1 MAHAASQLKKNRD
14 LEINAEEET
23 EKKRKHRKR
32 SRDRKKKSDTN
43 ASYLRAAR
51 AGNLEKALDYLKSGV
66 DINISNQNGLNALH
80 LASKE
85 GHVEVVSELIQRG
98 ASVDA
103 ATKKGNTALHIAS
116 LAGQAEVVKVL
127 VTNRANVN
135 AQSQN
140 GFTPLYMAAQENH
153 LEVVKF
159 LLDNGASQSLATE
172 DGFTPLAVALQQGHD
187 QVVSLL
193 LENDTKGKVR
203 LPALHI
209 AARKDDTKAAA
220 LLLQNDHNADVESK
234 MMVNRTTESGFTP
247 LHIAAHYGNI
257 NVATL
262 LLNRGAA
269 VDFTA
274 RNDITPLHV
283 ASKRGN
289 ANMVKLLLD
298 RGAKIDAKTR
308 DGLTPLHCGARSG
321 HEQVVEM
328 LLDRGAP
335 ILSKTKNGLSPLH
348 MATQGDHL
356 NCVQLLI
363 QHNVPVDDVTND
375 YLTALHVAA
384 HCGHYK
390 VAKVLLDKKANP
402 NAKALNG
409 FTPLHIACKKNRIK
423 VMELLLKHGASIQA
437 VTESGLTPIHVA
449 AFMGHVN
456 IVSQLMH
463 HGASPNTTNVRGET
477 ALHMAARAGQTEVVR
492 YLVQNGAQVE
502 AKAKDDQ
509 TPLHISARL
518 GKADI
523 VQQLLQ
529 QGASPNAATTSG
541 YTPLHLSAREGHE
554 DVASVLLEHGAS
566 LAIITKKGFTPLHVA
581 AKYGK
586 IEVANLLLQK
596 NASPDASGKSGLTP
610 LHVAAHYDNQKVALL
625 LLDQG
630 ASPHASAKNGY
641 TPLHIAAKKNQMDIA
656 TTLLEYGADANAV
669 TRQGI
674 APVHLAS
681 QDGHVDMV
689 SLLLTRNANVNLSN
703 KSGLTPLH
711 LAAQEDRVNVA
722 EVLVNQGAAVDA
734 QTKMGYT
741 PLHVGCHYGNIKIV
755 NFLLQHSA
763 KINAKTKNGY
773 TPLHQAAQQG
783 HTHIINVLL
792 QHGAAPNELTVNGN
806 TALAIAKRLGY
817 ISVVDTLKVVT
828 EETMTTITVTEK
840 HKMNVPET
848 MNEVLDMS
856 DDEVRKANAPEIL
869 SDAEYLSDVEEGE
882 DAMTGDTDKYLGP
895 QDLKELGDDS
905 LPAEGY
911 MGFSLGARSASLRS
925 FSSDR
930 SYTLNRS
937 SYARDSMMIEELLVP
952 AKDQHLTFQ
961 REFDSDSLR
970 HYSWAAD
977 TLDNVNLVS
986 SPIHSGYS
994 SPLPQYDSSFL
1005 VSFMVDARGGSM
1017 RGSRHHGMRIIIPP
1031 RKCTAPTRIT
1041 CRLVKRHK
1049 LASPPPMVEGE
1060 GLASRLVEMGPA
1072 GAQFLGKLHLPKSPP
1087 PLNEGESMVS
1097 RILQLGPQ
1105 GTKFIGPVIVE
1116 IPHFGSMR
1124 GKERELIVL
1133 RSENGETW
1141 KEHQYDSKQEDLT
1154 EVLNGM
1160 DEELDSIEEL
1170 EKKRICRIVTK
1181 DFPQYFAVVSRI
1193 KQESNQIGPEGGVL
1207 SSTTVPRVQASFP
1220 EGALTKRIR
1229 VGLQAQPVPE
1239 EIVKKI
1245 LGNKATFSPIVT
1257 VEPRRRKFHKP
1268 ITMTIPVPPPSGE
1281 GVTNG
1286 YKGDTTPSLRLL
1298 CSITGGTSPAQWE
1311 DITGTTPLTF
1321 SNDCVSFTTNV
1332 SARFWLADCHQV
1344 LETVGLAT
1352 QLYRE
1357 LICVPYMAKFVI
1369 FAKMNDPVESNLR
1382 CFCMTD
1388 DKVDKTLE
1396 QQENFEEVARSK
1408 DIEVLEGKP
1417 IYVDCYG
1424 NLAPL
1429 TKGGQQLVFNFY
1441 AFKENRLP
1449 FSIKVRDTSQEP
1461 CGRLSF
1467 LKEPKT
1473 TKGLPQTAVCNL
1485 NITLPAHKKETE
1497 SDQDDETEKADR
1509 RQNFVSLALRKRYS
1523 YLTEPGMIERSAG
1536 ATRSLP
1542 ATYSYKPFFSTRP
1555 YQSWTTAPITVPG
1568 QTKSGFTSLSSSS
1581 SNTPTASPLKSI
1593 WSVSSASPIKSTLG
1607 ASTTS
1612 SVKSVSDVASPI
1624 RSFRTI
1630 SSPIKTV
1637 VSQPPY
1643 NMQVTSGSF
1652 VRAPAVTEA
1661 ASLKGLASTTTF
1673 PSRTSP
1679 VTTAGSLLE
1688 RSSITMTPPASP
1700 KSNINMYSSSLPLK
1714 SVITSASSLLSS
1726 PLKSVVSPAKSA
1738 VDAVSSSKVM
1748 MASSLS
1754 SPAKH
1759 VAGHTDVP
1767 LLNGSVSPL
1776 KYPSSSNLINGS
1788 KAAAVFQDKIAAAAH
1803 SASCA
1808 ASAVADT
1815 AERVFSTA
1823 STMSF
1828 SPLRS
1833 FVSSAPSAFQSIRT
1847 PPAGALY
1854 TALGSISATTSS
1866 VTSSTITVPV
1876 YSVVNVLSEP
1886 ALKKLPESSPLTK
1899 SAAALLSP
1907 IKTLTTEART
1917 QPPFNRTSSP
1927 IKSSLFLAP
1936 SALKLSTPSSLSSSQ
1951 EILKDVAEMK
1961 EDLIRMTAILQT
1973 DVAEDKPFHPE
1984 IPKEGRIDDEEP
1996 FKIVEKVKEDLVKV
2010 SEILK
2015 KDVCLESKGSAKVSK
2030 SDQGHLS
2037 EDDWVEFSTE
2047 EIDEARQQALTSP
2060 PMSVPEKAQI
2070 KTKTVSEKD
2079 YNLSKVI
2086 DYLANDIGSSSL
2098 TNIKYKFEEGKKEG
2112 EERQKRILKPAI
2124 ALQEHKLKMPPAS
2137 MRPSTSEKEL
2147 CKIADSFFGTDTIL
2161 ESPDDFSQHDQDKSP
2176 LSDSGFE
2183 TRSEKTP
2190 SAPQSAE
2197 STGPKPLFHDV
2208 PIPPVI
2214 TETRTEVV
2222 HVIRSYEPSSEE
2234 IPEQKA
2240 EELPAAK
2247 PAPAFME
2254 LEQKPA
2260 GSIKEKVKAFQMKA
2274 SSSEEDDHKCVL
2286 SKGVRVKE
2294 ETHIT
2299 TTTRMVY
2306 HKPPCTESTSERIEE
2321 TMSVHDIMKAFQSGR
2336 DPSKELAGL
2345 FEHKSSVTA
2354 DVSKSAETSPQHAE
2368 KDREGKM
2375 KPKLERIIEVHI
2387 EKGNQAEP
2395 TEVIIRETKKH
2406 PEKEMYVYQKDLPR
2420 GDINLKE
2427 LEKHDAFPC
2436 SDEQGQQE
2444 EEELTAEESLP
2455 SYLESSRVNTP
2466 VSQEEDSRPS
2476 SAQLMSDDSYK
2487 TLKLLSQHSIEYH
2500 DDELSELRGESYRFA
2515 EKMLLS
2521 EKLDV
2526 SQSDTEESV
2535 TDHALPLSA
2544 ELQGSDKR
2552 CREKVATAPKKE
2564 ILSKIYKD
2572 VSENGVGKIS
2582 KDDHYD
2588 KVTVLHYTGDV
2599 SSPKHAMWMRFTED
2613 RLDRG
2618 REKLMYEDRVD
2629 RTVKE
2634 AEEKLTEVSQFFRD
2648 KTEKLNDELQSP
2660 EKKQHKKNGKEIHSS
2675 QSSASSS
2682 PEKVLLSELPPSG
2695 DDWSKAKQFAR
2706 DGKCFPKVDE
2716 RKVSSLPSSPEKR
2729 IFVQPAE
2736 DSKQTMEH
2744 KRSAQQTGVP
2754 EVSQAGFQLKQS
2766 KLSSIRLK
2774 FEQSISPKS
2783 KDPTQEEKKM
2793 DSQSKIPVKK
2803 LQESKLPVYQ
2813 FYSREKHAKQVE
2825 LIDGS
2830 AALQKEVKIQE
2841 DFVPGKG
2848 KAVEEFCASDT
2859 QKQRTETSKSVPEY
2873 FSEPQTKDLVY
2884 GSDSTTKGHW
2894 DKKIY
2899 RTWESPGTS
2908 NHKTQKEKLS
2918 HVLVPDTVKENHV
2931 DHIEADKKSEFITL
2945 TEHKLAAN
2953 GIHSEDVKE
2962 MTVKSPSKKV
2972 LYREF
2977 VVREGEHNG
2986 EIADKISRKKE
2997 EIAVSHIPVRIVEE
3011 KRTML
3016 DGVYQLSAK
3025 VSQSAMIKEKVERQI
3040 DYVED
3045 EQVKHSEIRRV
3056 TKQQSSIGLSPP
3068 VEETEMSPSKSPDS
3082 LEFSPG
3088 KESPS
3093 SELVDPGA
3101 SDYLDKVA
3109 PLVSTEGVKEIKTLP
3124 VYVSFVQ
3131 VGKQYEKEV
3140 QQGTIK
3146 KIVSQESKTVQETR
3160 GTFYTA
3166 RQQKQPPSPQGS
3178 PEDDTLE
3185 QVSFIDSSGKSPLTP
3200 ETPSSE
3206 EVSYEFT
3213 SKTPDSL
3220 IAYIPGKP
3228 SPIPEVS
3235 EESEEEAEAKS
3246 TSVKQ
3251 AEVQEPQTDKS
3262 LPNHINKDSNKR
3274 PKSNRVAYIEFPPP
3288 PPLDADQ
3295 GESEKKPQY
3304 STESE
3309 MEMTEV
3315 NLQDEHDKCQLAE
3328 PVIRVQPPSPVPP
3341 GADVS
3346 DSSDDESLYQPVPL
3360 KKYTFKLKELEDDQK
3375 ESSKP
3380 RTPEKIEKQK
3390 ELGHPTSGK
3399 PSEFD
3404 VGLDSPQND
3413 VVQNG
3418 NNNDQS
3424 VTECSIATTAE
3435 FSHDTD
3441 ATEIDSLDGYDLQ
3454 DEDDGL
3460 TESDSKLA
3468 GPAVETKKD
3477 VWTTEGILKQT
3488 DRCFSQ
3494 SKLEVIEEEGKVG
3507 PEEDKVPSKVPAS
3520 EKAGDKSEQKS
3531 GAQFFT
3537 LEGRHPD
3544 RTVFPD
3550 SYFSYKVDEEFATP
3564 FKTVATKSLDF
3575 DPWSNNRGDDEVF
3588 ETKSRDD
3595 EAKPFGLAV
3604 EDRSQ
3609 ATTPDTTPARTPTD
3623 ESTPTS
3629 EPNPF
3634 PFHEGKMFEM
3644 TRSGA
3649 IDMSKRDFVEERL
3662 QFFQIGEHTSEG
3674 KSGDKGEGDKS
3685 TVTAIT
3691 QPQAGD
3697 NTVETNLERP
3707 VETPAVE
3714 HKPIIQASGDCMEQT
3729 LGSNSLEKSS
3739 AAVNAS
3745 KVDPKLRTPIK
3756 MGISASTMTLKKDGP
3771 GEVTDKIEAVM
3782 PCGQG
3787 LENETV
3793 AVIASSASSETS
3805 CRQTENTE
3813 FPKDNFNNNNNL
3825 DSSAVSTDDITC
3837 NVVLKEHSEP
3847 KCSLQKANQ
3856 AKSASGKGA
3865 GTTQGHRVREKQK
3878 AHGEQQKST
3887 ELVGARGKSKL
3898 PVKASSVKEAFPQ
3911 NNLQS
3916 NTGSKVRQASKP
3928 DKAKQDN
3935 APPCL
3940 EGRSRIPV
3948 KNTRRS
3954 NLSRKP
3960 PALPKQEQV
3969 EKEKTKQLPS
3979 KLPVKV
3985 RSTSVT
3991 MATVKVKKNQLREV
4005 CKHSI
4010 EYFKG
4015 ISGETLKLVDRL
4027 SDEEKKMQSEVS
4039 DDEEDSTSR
4048 NTSLSE
4054 ATQVYL
4060 PSITSKSAR
4069 DMRTEAA
4076 SIKSKIEKADSERRR
4091 SKRTGPQSPCERTDI
4106 RMAIVADHLGLSWT
4120 ELARELNFS
4129 VDEIN
4134 QIRVE
4139 NPNSLIAQSFM
4150 LLKKWVTR
4158 DGKNATTDALTSVL
4172 TKINRIDIVTLLEG
4186 PIFDYGNI
4194 SGTRSFADENNVFHD
4209 PIDGWQTDSS
4219 SVTEPPT
4226 SGRRIGG
4233 SLLDRL
4239 DDSSDQC
4246 RDSVTSYVKGEA
4258 GKPETNGSLSESTT
4272 ETKTK
4277 SYVQESLNDV
4287 GKHSDKEALKTKSP
4301 ISAGTDEQTLSS
4313 TAYQKSLEEA
4323 SKPTAEGNKTSV
4335 PVSVKKMGWSTSED
4349 GKARTGIQEEE
4360 GAGMSEQK
4368 QGEAYKVK
4376 TKKEVRHVEKK
4387 SYS

>member
-1 MAHAASQLKKNRD
+1 M
-14 LEINAEEET
+14 
-23 EKKRKHRKR
+23 
-32 SRDRKKKSDTN
+32 SDAN

-51 AGNLEKALDYLKSGV
+51 AGHLEKALDYIKNGV
-66 DINISNQNGLNALH
+66 DINICNQNGLNALH

-85 GHVEVVSELIQRG
+85 GHVEVVSELLQRE
-98 ASVDA
+98 ANVDA

-127 VTNRANVN
+127 VTNGANVN

-220 LLLQNDHNADVESK
+220 LLLQNDNNADVESK
-234 MMVNRTTESGFTP
+234 MVVNRTTESGFTP

-262 LLNRGAA
+262 LLNRAAA

-328 LLDRGAP
+328 LLDRAAP

-356 NCVQLLI
+356 NCVQLLL

-477 ALHMAARAGQTEVVR
+477 ALHMAARSGQAEVVR
-492 YLVQNGAQVE
+492 YLVQDGAQVE
-502 AKAKDDQ
+502 AKAKDNQ

-554 DVASVLLEHGAS
+554 DVAAFLLDRGAS
-566 LAIITKKGFTPLHVA
+566 LSITTKKGFTPLHVA

-586 IEVANLLLQK
+586 LEVANLLLQK
-596 NASPDASGKSGLTP
+596 SASPDASGKSGLTP

-630 ASPHASAKNGY
+630 ASPHAAAKNGY

-674 APVHLAS
+674 ASVHLAA
-681 QDGHVDMV
+681 QEGHVDMV
-689 SLLLTRNANVNLSN
+689 SLLLSRNANVNLSN

-722 EVLVNQGAAVDA
+722 EVLVNQGANVDA

-763 KINAKTKNGY
+763 KVNAKTKNGY

-792 QHGAAPNELTVNGN
+792 QNNASPNELTVNGN
-806 TALAIAKRLGY
+806 TALAIARRLGY

-828 EETMTTITVTEK
+828 EETITTTTVTEK

-856 DDEVRKANAPEIL
+856 DDEVRKANAPEML
-869 SDAEYLSDVEEGE
+869 SDGEYISDVEEGDRCTWYKTPKVQEFTVESE

-952 AKDQHLTFQ
+952 SKEQHLTFT

-986 SPIHSGYS
+986 SPVHSGYS
-994 SPLPQYDSSFL
+994 SPLPQYDSRFL

-1049 LASPPPMVEGE
+1049 LANPPPMVEGE

-1072 GAQFLGKLHLPKSPP
+1072 GAQFL
-1087 PLNEGESMVS
+1087 
-1097 RILQLGPQ
+1097 
-1105 GTKFIGPVIVE
+1105 GPVIVE

-1141 KEHQYDSKQEDLT
+1141 KEHQFDSKNEDVT
-1154 EVLNGM
+1154 ELLNGM
-1160 DEELDSIEEL
+1160 DEELDSPEEL
-1170 EKKRICRIVTK
+1170 GKKRICRIITK

-1193 KQESNQIGPEGGVL
+1193 KQESNQIGPEGGIL
-1207 SSTTVPRVQASFP
+1207 SSTTVPLVQASFP

-1229 VGLQAQPVPE
+1229 VGLQAQPVPD

-1281 GVTNG
+1281 GVSNG
-1286 YKGDTTPSLRLL
+1286 YKGDTTPNLRLL

-1321 SNDCVSFTTNV
+1321 IKDCVSFTTNV

-1357 LICVPYMAKFVI
+1357 LICVPYMAKFVV
-1369 FAKMNDPVESNLR
+1369 FAKMNDPVESSLR

-1449 FSIKVRDTSQEP
+1449 FSIKIRDTSQEP

-1497 SDQDDETEKADR
+1497 SDQDDEAEKADR
-1509 RQNFVSLALRKRYS
+1509 RQSFASLALRKRYS
-1523 YLTEPGMIERSAG
+1523 YLTEPGMKTVERSAG

-1542 ATYSYKPFFSTRP
+1542 TSYSYKPFFSTRP
-1555 YQSWTTAPITVPG
+1555 YQSWTTPPITVPG
-1568 QTKSGFTSLSSSS
+1568 PAKSGFTSLSSSS
-1581 SNTPTASPLKSI
+1581 SNTPSASPLKSI
-1593 WSVSSASPIKSTLG
+1593 WSVSTPSPIKSTLG

-1612 SVKSVSDVASPI
+1612 SVKSISDVASPI

-1637 VSQPPY
+1637 VSQSPY
-1643 NMQVTSGSF
+1643 NIQVSSGAL
-1652 VRAPAVTEA
+1652 VRAPTVTEA
-1661 ASLKGLASTTTF
+1661 SPLKGLASNSTF
-1673 PSRTSP
+1673 SSRTSP

-1700 KSNINMYSSSLPLK
+1700 KSNINMYSSSLPFK
-1714 SVITSASSLLSS
+1714 SIITSAAPLISS
-1726 PLKSVVSPAKSA
+1726 PLKSVMSPAKSA
-1738 VDAVSSSKVM
+1738 VDVISSAKVT

-1754 SPAKH
+1754 SPVKQMPGHAE
-1759 VAGHTDVP
+1759 VALV
-1767 LLNGSVSPL
+1767 NGSISPL
-1776 KYPSSSNLINGS
+1776 KYPSSSTLINGC
-1788 KAAAVFQDKIAAAAH
+1788 KATATLQEKISTATNSVSSVVNAAT
-1803 SASCA
+1803 
-1808 ASAVADT
+1808 DT
-1815 AERVFSTA
+1815 VEKVFSTTTA
-1823 STMSF
+1823 MPF

-1833 FVSSAPSAFQSIRT
+1833 YVSSAPSAFQSLRT
-1847 PPAGALY
+1847 PSASALY
-1854 TALGSISATTSS
+1854 TSLGSSISATTSS
-1866 VTSSTITVPV
+1866 VTSSIITVPV
-1876 YSVVNVLSEP
+1876 YSVVNVLPEP
-1886 ALKKLPESSPLTK
+1886 ALKKLPDSNSLTK

-1907 IKTLTTEART
+1907 IKTLTTETRP
-1917 QPPFNRTSSP
+1917 QPHYSRTSSP
-1927 IKSSLFLAP
+1927 VKSSLFLAP

-1961 EDLIRMTAILQT
+1961 EDLMRMTAILQT
-1973 DVAEDKPFHPE
+1973 DVPEEKPFQPE
-1984 IPKEGRIDDEEP
+1984 LPKEGRIDDEEP

-2015 KDVCLESKGSAKVSK
+2015 KDVCVDNKGPLKSPK
-2030 SDQGHLS
+2030 SDKGHS
-2037 EDDWVEFSTE
+2037 PEDDWTEFSSE
-2047 EIDEARQQALTSP
+2047 EIREARQAATSHSP
-2060 PMSVPEKAQI
+2060 SLPERVQVKA
-2070 KTKTVSEKD
+2070 KAASEKD
-2079 YNLSKVI
+2079 YNLTKVI
-2086 DYLANDIGSSSL
+2086 DYLTNDIGSSSL
-2098 TNIKYKFEEGKKEG
+2098 TNLKYKFEDAKKDG
-2112 EERQKRILKPAI
+2112 EERQKRILKPAM

-2147 CKIADSFFGTDTIL
+2147 CKMADSFFGTDTIL

-2197 STGPKPLFHDV
+2197 STGPKPLFHEV

-2222 HVIRSYEPSSEE
+2222 HVIRSYEPSAGESPPSQTEE
-2234 IPEQKA
+2234 PGS
-2240 EELPAAK
+2240 PK
-2247 PAPAFME
+2247 PSPPFME
-2254 LEQKPA
+2254 LEPKPTTS
-2260 GSIKEKVKAFQMKA
+2260 SIKEKVKAFQMKA
-2274 SSSEEDDHKCVL
+2274 SSEEDDHSRVL
-2286 SKGVRVKE
+2286 SKGMRVKE

-2306 HKPPCTESTSERIEE
+2306 HSPPGSEGASERIEE

-2345 FEHKSSVTA
+2345 FEHKSAVSP
-2354 DVSKSAETSPQHAE
+2354 DVHKSAAETSSQHAE
-2368 KDREGKM
+2368 KDNQM

-2406 PEKEMYVYQKDLPR
+2406 PEKEMYVYQKDLSR
-2420 GDINLKE
+2420 GDINLKDF
-2427 LEKHDAFPC
+2427 LPEKHDAFPC
-2436 SDEQGQQE
+2436 SEEQGQQE

-2476 SAQLMSDDSYK
+2476 SAQLVSDDSYK

-2526 SQSDTEESV
+2526 SHSDTEESV
-2535 TDHALPLSA
+2535 TDHAGPPSS

-2552 CREKVATAPKKE
+2552 SREKVVTAPKKE

-2572 VSENGVGKIS
+2572 VSENGVGKVS
-2582 KDDHYD
+2582 KDEHFD
-2588 KVTVLHYTGDV
+2588 KVTVLHYSGDV

-2618 REKLMYEDRVD
+2618 REKLIYEDRVD

-2660 EKKQHKKNGKEIHSS
+2660 EKKPRPKNGKEYSS
-2675 QSSASSS
+2675 QSSTSSS
-2682 PEKVLLSELPPSG
+2682 SEKVLLTELLASN
-2695 DDWSKAKQFAR
+2695 DEWIKARQHGH
-2706 DGKCFPKVDE
+2706 DGQGFPKADE
-2716 RKVSSLPSSPEKR
+2716 RKASSLPSSPEKKLLSEHT
-2729 IFVQPAE
+2729 E
-2736 DSKQTMEH
+2736 DSKSTEEAKGSISQS
-2744 KRSAQQTGVP
+2744 KAP
-2754 EVSQAGFQLKQS
+2754 EGPQSGFQLKQS

-2774 FEQSISPKS
+2774 FEQGTQAKS
-2783 KDPTQEEKKM
+2783 KDMLQDKKA
-2793 DSQSKIPVKK
+2793 DGQSRIPVKK

-2813 FYSREKHAKQVE
+2813 VFAREKQ
-2825 LIDGS
+2825 
-2830 AALQKEVKIQE
+2830 Q
-2841 DFVPGKG
+2841 
-2848 KAVEEFCASDT
+2848 KAVDLSDESVSV
-2859 QKQRTETSKSVPEY
+2859 QKDFMVLKAKDEHDQSNEIVVNDSGSDDVKKQRTEMSSKAVPDY
-2873 FSEPQTKDLVY
+2873 FSEQQAKDLACHVT
-2884 GSDSTTKGHW
+2884 SELATKGPW
-2894 DKKIY
+2894 DKKVF
-2899 RTWESPGTS
+2899 RTWESSGATNNKS
-2908 NHKTQKEKLS
+2908 QKEKLS
-2918 HVLVPDTVKENHV
+2918 HVLVHDVRENHV
-2931 DHIEADKKSEFITL
+2931 GHSDSKIVDQRNEFLSVTER
-2945 TEHKLAAN
+2945 EHKLLTN
-2953 GIHSEDVKE
+2953 GSLSEIKE

-2972 LYREF
+2972 LYREY
-2977 VVREGEHNG
+2977 VVKEGERPG
-2986 EIADKISRKKE
+2986 GGLGQPSRRSE
-2997 EIAVSHIPVRIVEE
+2997 SSATSHIPVRVADERRMPSSNIPDGFCEQSSFPKCELSPKLPQSSMSKETVETQHFNSLEDE
-3011 KRTML
+3011 KAT
-3016 DGVYQLSAK
+3016 YSEISK
-3025 VSQSAMIKEKVERQI
+3025 VSKHQS
-3040 DYVED
+3040 YV
-3045 EQVKHSEIRRV
+3045 
-3056 TKQQSSIGLSPP
+3056 GLCPP
-3068 VEETEMSPSKSPDS
+3068 LDETEMSPTKSPDS

-3093 SELVDPGA
+3093 SDVFDHSPVDG
-3101 SDYLDKVA
+3101 LDKVA
-3109 PLVSTEGVKEIKTLP
+3109 PLAQTEGGKEIKTLP

-3131 VGKQYEKEV
+3131 VGKQYEKEI
-3140 QQGTIK
+3140 QQGSVK
-3146 KIVSQESKTVQETR
+3146 KIISQECKTVQETR
-3160 GTFYTA
+3160 GTFYTT

-3185 QVSFIDSSGKSPLTP
+3185 QVSFLDSSGKSPLTP

-3235 EESEEEAEAKS
+3235 EESEEEDQAKS
-3246 TSVKQ
+3246 PSLKQTTVEERPTVAHEMPNSV
-3251 AEVQEPQTDKS
+3251 S
-3262 LPNHINKDSNKR
+3262 KDSNQR

-3295 GESEKKPQY
+3295 IESDKNHYLPER
-3304 STESE
+3304 EVE
-3309 MEMTEV
+3309 MIEV
-3315 NLQDEHDKCQLAE
+3315 SLQDEHDKYQLAE

-3346 DSSDDESLYQPVPL
+3346 DSSDDESIYQPVPV
-3360 KKYTFKLKELEDDQK
+3360 KKYTFKLKEADSEQK
-3375 ESSKP
+3375 EMTKSKASA
-3380 RTPEKIEKQK
+3380 EKASNQK
-3390 ELGHPTSGK
+3390 ELDTNGSGK
-3399 PSEFD
+3399 DNEFGL
-3404 VGLDSPQND
+3404 GLDSPQNETA
-3413 VVQNG
+3413 QNG
-3418 NNNDQS
+3418 NNDQS
-3424 VTECSIATTAE
+3424 ITECSIATTAE

-3460 TESDSKLA
+3460 TESDSKL
-3468 GPAVETKKD
+3468 PSQTMEIKKD
-3477 VWTTEGILKQT
+3477 VWNTEGILKPA
-3488 DRCFSQ
+3488 DRSFSQ
-3494 SKLEVIEEEGKVG
+3494 SKLEVIEEEGRVG
-3507 PEEDKVPSKVPAS
+3507 PDEEKPPSKSSSS
-3520 EKAGDKSEQKS
+3520 EKTLDKTDQKS

-3544 RTVFPD
+3544 RSVFPD
-3550 SYFSYKVDEEFATP
+3550 TYFSYKVDEEFATP
-3564 FKTVATKSLDF
+3564 FKTVATKGLDF

-3588 ETKSRDD
+3588 DSKSRED
-3595 EAKPFGLAV
+3595 ETKPFGLAV
-3604 EDRSQ
+3604 EDRSP

-3662 QFFQIGEHTSEG
+3662 QFFQIG
-3674 KSGDKGEGDKS
+3674 
-3685 TVTAIT
+3685 
-3691 QPQAGD
+3691 
-3697 NTVETNLERP
+3697 
-3707 VETPAVE
+3707 
-3714 HKPIIQASGDCMEQT
+3714 
-3729 LGSNSLEKSS
+3729 
-3739 AAVNAS
+3739 
-3745 KVDPKLRTPIK
+3745 
-3756 MGISASTMTLKKDGP
+3756 
-3771 GEVTDKIEAVM
+3771 
-3782 PCGQG
+3782 
-3787 LENETV
+3787 
-3793 AVIASSASSETS
+3793 
-3805 CRQTENTE
+3805 
-3813 FPKDNFNNNNNL
+3813 
-3825 DSSAVSTDDITC
+3825 
-3837 NVVLKEHSEP
+3837 
-3847 KCSLQKANQ
+3847 
-3856 AKSASGKGA
+3856 
-3865 GTTQGHRVREKQK
+3865 
-3878 AHGEQQKST
+3878 
-3887 ELVGARGKSKL
+3887 
-3898 PVKASSVKEAFPQ
+3898 
-3911 NNLQS
+3911 
-3916 NTGSKVRQASKP
+3916 
-3928 DKAKQDN
+3928 
-3935 APPCL
+3935 
-3940 EGRSRIPV
+3940 
-3948 KNTRRS
+3948 
-3954 NLSRKP
+3954 
-3960 PALPKQEQV
+3960 
-3969 EKEKTKQLPS
+3969 
-3979 KLPVKV
+3979 
-3985 RSTSVT
+3985 
-3991 MATVKVKKNQLREV
+3991 
-4005 CKHSI
+4005 
-4010 EYFKG
+4010 
-4015 ISGETLKLVDRL
+4015 
-4027 SDEEKKMQSEVS
+4027 
-4039 DDEEDSTSR
+4039 
-4048 NTSLSE
+4048 
-4054 ATQVYL
+4054 
-4060 PSITSKSAR
+4060 
-4069 DMRTEAA
+4069 
-4076 SIKSKIEKADSERRR
+4076 
-4091 SKRTGPQSPCERTDI
+4091 PQSPCERTDI

-4139 NPNSLIAQSFM
+4139 NPNSLISQSFM

-4209 PIDGWQTDSS
+4209 SVDGYPSLQVELETPTGLHYTPPTPFQQDDYFSDISSIESPLRTPSRLSDGLVPSQGNVEYSADGPPVVTAEDTSLEDSKLEDSMPLTEMSGAMDVDESQLENVRLSEYPQYLRSMAGVPKDVKPAKPLKHTRKVGVSSEQQEKGKSGPDEEMTEEKLKSLFEDIQLEEGVDPEEMTEEKVQAILKRVQQAELEMSSITGWQN
-4219 SVTEPPT
+4219 ET
-4226 SGRRIGG
+4226 SGSLESPAQARRITGG
-4233 SLLDRL
+4233 LLDRL
-4239 DDSSDQC
+4239 DDSPDQC
-4246 RDSVTSYVKGEA
+4246 RDSITSYLKGEP
-4258 GKPETNGSLSESTT
+4258 GKFEANGNHAEVTPEA
-4272 ETKTK
+4272 KTK
-4277 SYVQESLNDV
+4277 SYFPESQNDI
-4287 GKHSDKEALKTKSP
+4287 GKQSAKETLKPKIHGYGHVEEP
-4301 ISAGTDEQTLSS
+4301 APLA
-4313 TAYQKSLEEA
+4313 AYQKSLEET
-4323 SKPTAEGNKTSV
+4323 SKFVIEEPKPCV
-4335 PVSVKKMGWSTSED
+4335 PVSVKKMSRTSAD
-4349 GKARTGIQEEE
+4349 GKPRLNLHEDE
-4360 GAGMSEQK
+4360 GTSGSEQK
-4368 QGEAYKVK
+4368 VKSPSAALTRMTVCCYKDLRGSESDSSSEEERRVTTRVIRRRLIIKGEEAKNIPGESVTEEQFTDEEGNLITRKITRKVLRRIVIPQERKHEDVQGEGYKVK
-4376 TKKEVRHVEKK
+4376 TKKEIRHVEKK
-4387 SYS
+4387 SHS

>member
-32 SRDRKKKSDTN
+32 SRDRKKKSDAN

-51 AGNLEKALDYLKSGV
+51 AGHLEKALDYIKNGV
-66 DINISNQNGLNALH
+66 DINICNQNGLNALH

-85 GHVEVVSELIQRG
+85 GHVEVVSELLQRE
-98 ASVDA
+98 ANVDA

-127 VTNRANVN
+127 VTNGANVN

-220 LLLQNDHNADVESK
+220 LLLQNDNNADVESK
-234 MMVNRTTESGFTP
+234 SGFTP

-262 LLNRGAA
+262 LLNRAAA

-328 LLDRGAP
+328 LLDRAAP

-356 NCVQLLI
+356 NCVQLLL

-477 ALHMAARAGQTEVVR
+477 ALHMAARSGQAEVVR
-492 YLVQNGAQVE
+492 YLVQDGAQVE
-502 AKAKDDQ
+502 AKAKDNQ

-554 DVASVLLEHGAS
+554 DVAAFLLDRGAS
-566 LAIITKKGFTPLHVA
+566 LSITTKKGFTPLHVA

-586 IEVANLLLQK
+586 LEVANLLLQK
-596 NASPDASGKSGLTP
+596 SASPDASGKSGLTP

-630 ASPHASAKNGY
+630 ASPHAAAKNGY

-674 APVHLAS
+674 ASVHLAA
-681 QDGHVDMV
+681 QEGHVDMV
-689 SLLLTRNANVNLSN
+689 SLLLSRNANVNLSN

-722 EVLVNQGAAVDA
+722 EVLVNQGAHVDA

-763 KINAKTKNGY
+763 KVNAKTKNGY

-792 QHGAAPNELTVNGN
+792 QNNASPNELTVNGN
-806 TALAIAKRLGY
+806 TALAIARRLGY

-828 EETMTTITVTEK
+828 EETITTTTVTEK

-856 DDEVRKANAPEIL
+856 DD
-869 SDAEYLSDVEEGE
+869 EGE

-952 AKDQHLTFQ
+952 SKEQHLTFT

-986 SPIHSGYS
+986 SPVHSG
-994 SPLPQYDSSFL
+994 FL

-1049 LASPPPMVEGE
+1049 LANPPPMVEGE

-1072 GAQFLGKLHLPKSPP
+1072 GAQFL
-1087 PLNEGESMVS
+1087 
-1097 RILQLGPQ
+1097 
-1105 GTKFIGPVIVE
+1105 GPVIVE

-1141 KEHQYDSKQEDLT
+1141 KEHQFDSKNEDVT
-1154 EVLNGM
+1154 ELLNGM
-1160 DEELDSIEEL
+1160 DEELDSPEEL
-1170 EKKRICRIVTK
+1170 GKKRICRIVTK

-1193 KQESNQIGPEGGVL
+1193 KQESNQIGPEGGIL
-1207 SSTTVPRVQASFP
+1207 SSTTVPLVQASFP

-1229 VGLQAQPVPE
+1229 VGLQAQPVPD

-1281 GVTNG
+1281 GVSNG
-1286 YKGDTTPSLRLL
+1286 YKGDTTPNLRLL

-1321 SNDCVSFTTNV
+1321 IKDCVSFTTNV

-1357 LICVPYMAKFVI
+1357 LICVPYMAKFVV
-1369 FAKMNDPVESNLR
+1369 FAKMNDPVESSLR

-1449 FSIKVRDTSQEP
+1449 FSIKIRDTSQEP

-1497 SDQDDETEKADR
+1497 SDQDDEAEKADR
-1509 RQNFVSLALRKRYS
+1509 RQSFASLALRKRYS
-1523 YLTEPGMIERSAG
+1523 YLTEPGMKTVERSAG

-1542 ATYSYKPFFSTRP
+1542 TSYSYKPFFSTRP

-1568 QTKSGFTSLSSSS
+1568 PAKSGFTSLSSSS
-1581 SNTPTASPLKSI
+1581 SNTPSASPLKSI
-1593 WSVSSASPIKSTLG
+1593 WSVSTPSPIKSTLG

-1612 SVKSVSDVASPI
+1612 SVKSISDVASPI

-1637 VSQPPY
+1637 VSQSPY
-1643 NMQVTSGSF
+1643 NIQVSSGTL
-1652 VRAPAVTEA
+1652 VRAPTVTEA
-1661 ASLKGLASTTTF
+1661 SPLKGLASNSTF
-1673 PSRTSP
+1673 SSRTSP

-1700 KSNINMYSSSLPLK
+1700 KSNINMYSSSLPFK
-1714 SVITSASSLLSS
+1714 SIITSAAPLISS
-1726 PLKSVVSPAKSA
+1726 PLKSVMSPAKSA
-1738 VDAVSSSKVM
+1738 VDVISSAKVT

-1754 SPAKH
+1754 SPVKQMPGHAE
-1759 VAGHTDVP
+1759 VALV
-1767 LLNGSVSPL
+1767 NGSISPL
-1776 KYPSSSNLINGS
+1776 KYPSSSTLINGC
-1788 KAAAVFQDKIAAAAH
+1788 KATATLQEKISTATNSVSSVVNAAT
-1803 SASCA
+1803 
-1808 ASAVADT
+1808 DT
-1815 AERVFSTA
+1815 VEKVFSTTTA
-1823 STMSF
+1823 MPF

-1833 FVSSAPSAFQSIRT
+1833 YVSSAPSAFQSLRT
-1847 PPAGALY
+1847 PSASALY
-1854 TALGSISATTSS
+1854 TSLGSSLSATTSS
-1866 VTSSTITVPV
+1866 VTSSIITVPV
-1876 YSVVNVLSEP
+1876 YSVVNVLPEP
-1886 ALKKLPESSPLTK
+1886 ALKKLPDSNSLTK

-1907 IKTLTTEART
+1907 IKTLTTETRP
-1917 QPPFNRTSSP
+1917 QPPCSRTSSP
-1927 IKSSLFLAP
+1927 VKSSLFLAP

-1961 EDLIRMTAILQT
+1961 EDLMRMTAILQT
-1973 DVAEDKPFHPE
+1973 DVPEEKPFQPE
-1984 IPKEGRIDDEEP
+1984 LPKEGRIDDEEP

-2015 KDVCLESKGSAKVSK
+2015 KDVCVDNKGPPKSPK
-2030 SDQGHLS
+2030 SDKGHS
-2037 EDDWVEFSTE
+2037 PEDDWTEFSSE
-2047 EIDEARQQALTSP
+2047 EIREARQAAASHSP
-2060 PMSVPEKAQI
+2060 SLPERVQVKA
-2070 KTKTVSEKD
+2070 KAASEKD
-2079 YNLSKVI
+2079 YNLTKVI
-2086 DYLANDIGSSSL
+2086 DYLTNDIGSSSL
-2098 TNIKYKFEEGKKEG
+2098 TNLKYKFEDAKKDG
-2112 EERQKRILKPAI
+2112 EERQKRILKPAM

-2147 CKIADSFFGTDTIL
+2147 CKMADSFFGTDTIL

-2197 STGPKPLFHDV
+2197 STGPKPLFHEV

-2222 HVIRSYEPSSEE
+2222 HVIRSYEPSAGESPPSQTEE
-2234 IPEQKA
+2234 PVS
-2240 EELPAAK
+2240 PK
-2247 PAPAFME
+2247 PSPPFME
-2254 LEQKPA
+2254 LEPKPTTS
-2260 GSIKEKVKAFQMKA
+2260 SIKEKVKAFQMKA
-2274 SSSEEDDHKCVL
+2274 SSEEDDHSRVL
-2286 SKGVRVKE
+2286 SKGMRVKE

-2306 HKPPCTESTSERIEE
+2306 HSPPGSEGASERIEE

-2345 FEHKSSVTA
+2345 FEHKSAVSP
-2354 DVSKSAETSPQHAE
+2354 DVHKSAAETSSQHAE
-2368 KDREGKM
+2368 KDNQM

-2406 PEKEMYVYQKDLPR
+2406 PEKEMYVYQKDLSR
-2420 GDINLKE
+2420 GDINLKDF
-2427 LEKHDAFPC
+2427 LPEKHDAFPC
-2436 SDEQGQQE
+2436 SEEQGQQE

-2476 SAQLMSDDSYK
+2476 SAQLVSDDSYK

-2526 SQSDTEESV
+2526 SHSDTEESV
-2535 TDHALPLSA
+2535 TDHAGPPSS

-2552 CREKVATAPKKE
+2552 SREKVVTAPKKE

-2572 VSENGVGKIS
+2572 VSENGVGKVS
-2582 KDDHYD
+2582 KDEHFD
-2588 KVTVLHYTGDV
+2588 KVTVLHYSGDV

-2618 REKLMYEDRVD
+2618 REKLIYEDRVD

-2660 EKKQHKKNGKEIHSS
+2660 EKKPRPKNGKEYSS
-2675 QSSASSS
+2675 QSSTSSS
-2682 PEKVLLSELPPSG
+2682 PEKVLLTELLASS
-2695 DDWSKAKQFAR
+2695 DEWVKARQHGR
-2706 DGKCFPKVDE
+2706 DGQGFPKADE
-2716 RKVSSLPSSPEKR
+2716 RKASSLPSSPEKKLLSEHT
-2729 IFVQPAE
+2729 E
-2736 DSKQTMEH
+2736 DSKSTEEAKGSISQS
-2744 KRSAQQTGVP
+2744 KAP
-2754 EVSQAGFQLKQS
+2754 EGPQSGFQLKQS

-2774 FEQSISPKS
+2774 FEQGTQAKS
-2783 KDPTQEEKKM
+2783 KDMLQDKKT
-2793 DSQSKIPVKK
+2793 DGQSRIPVKK
-2803 LQESKLPVYQ
+2803 IQESKLPVYQ
-2813 FYSREKHAKQVE
+2813 VFAREKQ
-2825 LIDGS
+2825 
-2830 AALQKEVKIQE
+2830 Q
-2841 DFVPGKG
+2841 
-2848 KAVEEFCASDT
+2848 KAVDLSDESVSV
-2859 QKQRTETSKSVPEY
+2859 QKDFMVLKAKDEHDQSNEIVVNDSGSDDVKKQRTEMSSKAVPDY
-2873 FSEPQTKDLVY
+2873 FSEQQAKDLTCHVT
-2884 GSDSTTKGHW
+2884 SDLATKGPW
-2894 DKKIY
+2894 DKKVF
-2899 RTWESPGTS
+2899 RTWESSGATNNKS
-2908 NHKTQKEKLS
+2908 QKEKLS
-2918 HVLVPDTVKENHV
+2918 HVLVHDVRENHV
-2931 DHIEADKKSEFITL
+2931 GHSDSKIVDQRNEFLSVTER
-2945 TEHKLAAN
+2945 EHKLLTN
-2953 GIHSEDVKE
+2953 GSLSEIKE

-2972 LYREF
+2972 LYREY
-2977 VVREGEHNG
+2977 VVKEGERPG
-2986 EIADKISRKKE
+2986 GCLGQPSRRSE
-2997 EIAVSHIPVRIVEE
+2997 SSATSHIPVRVADERRMPSSNIPDGFCEQSSFPKCELSQKLPQSSMSKETVETQHFNSLEDE
-3011 KRTML
+3011 KVT
-3016 DGVYQLSAK
+3016 YSEISK
-3025 VSQSAMIKEKVERQI
+3025 VSKHQS
-3040 DYVED
+3040 YV
-3045 EQVKHSEIRRV
+3045 
-3056 TKQQSSIGLSPP
+3056 GLCPP
-3068 VEETEMSPSKSPDS
+3068 LDETEMSPTKSPDS

-3093 SELVDPGA
+3093 SDVFDHSPIDG
-3101 SDYLDKVA
+3101 LDKVA
-3109 PLVSTEGVKEIKTLP
+3109 PLAQTEGGKEIKTLP

-3131 VGKQYEKEV
+3131 VGKQYEKEI
-3140 QQGTIK
+3140 QQGSVK
-3146 KIVSQESKTVQETR
+3146 KIISQECKTVQETR
-3160 GTFYTA
+3160 GTFYTT

-3185 QVSFIDSSGKSPLTP
+3185 QVSFLDSSGKSPLTP

-3235 EESEEEAEAKS
+3235 EESEEEEQAKS
-3246 TSVKQ
+3246 SSLKQTTVEERTTVAHEMPNSV
-3251 AEVQEPQTDKS
+3251 S
-3262 LPNHINKDSNKR
+3262 KDSNQR
-3274 PKSNRVAYIEFPPP
+3274 PKNNRVAYIEFPPP

-3295 GESEKKPQY
+3295 IESDKNHYLPER
-3304 STESE
+3304 
-3309 MEMTEV
+3309 EV
-3315 NLQDEHDKCQLAE
+3315 DMIEVSLQDEHDKYQLAE

-3346 DSSDDESLYQPVPL
+3346 DSSDDESIYQPVPV
-3360 KKYTFKLKELEDDQK
+3360 KKYTFKLKEADSEQK
-3375 ESSKP
+3375 EMTKSKASA
-3380 RTPEKIEKQK
+3380 EKASTQK
-3390 ELGHPTSGK
+3390 ELETNGSGK
-3399 PSEFD
+3399 DNEFGL
-3404 VGLDSPQND
+3404 GLDSPQNETA
-3413 VVQNG
+3413 QNG
-3418 NNNDQS
+3418 NNDQS
-3424 VTECSIATTAE
+3424 ITECSIATTAE

-3460 TESDSKLA
+3460 TESDSKL
-3468 GPAVETKKD
+3468 PSQTMEIKKD
-3477 VWTTEGILKQT
+3477 VWNTEGILKPA
-3488 DRCFSQ
+3488 DRSFSQ
-3494 SKLEVIEEEGKVG
+3494 SKLEVIEEEGRVG
-3507 PEEDKVPSKVPAS
+3507 PDEDKPPSKSSSS
-3520 EKAGDKSEQKS
+3520 EKTLDKTDQKS

-3544 RTVFPD
+3544 RSVFPD
-3550 SYFSYKVDEEFATP
+3550 TYFSYKVDEEFATP
-3564 FKTVATKSLDF
+3564 FKTVATKGLDF

-3588 ETKSRDD
+3588 DSKSRED
-3595 EAKPFGLAV
+3595 ESKPFGLAV
-3604 EDRSQ
+3604 EDRSP

-3662 QFFQIGEHTSEG
+3662 QFFQIG
-3674 KSGDKGEGDKS
+3674 
-3685 TVTAIT
+3685 
-3691 QPQAGD
+3691 
-3697 NTVETNLERP
+3697 
-3707 VETPAVE
+3707 
-3714 HKPIIQASGDCMEQT
+3714 
-3729 LGSNSLEKSS
+3729 
-3739 AAVNAS
+3739 
-3745 KVDPKLRTPIK
+3745 
-3756 MGISASTMTLKKDGP
+3756 
-3771 GEVTDKIEAVM
+3771 
-3782 PCGQG
+3782 
-3787 LENETV
+3787 
-3793 AVIASSASSETS
+3793 
-3805 CRQTENTE
+3805 
-3813 FPKDNFNNNNNL
+3813 
-3825 DSSAVSTDDITC
+3825 
-3837 NVVLKEHSEP
+3837 
-3847 KCSLQKANQ
+3847 
-3856 AKSASGKGA
+3856 
-3865 GTTQGHRVREKQK
+3865 
-3878 AHGEQQKST
+3878 
-3887 ELVGARGKSKL
+3887 
-3898 PVKASSVKEAFPQ
+3898 
-3911 NNLQS
+3911 
-3916 NTGSKVRQASKP
+3916 
-3928 DKAKQDN
+3928 
-3935 APPCL
+3935 
-3940 EGRSRIPV
+3940 
-3948 KNTRRS
+3948 
-3954 NLSRKP
+3954 
-3960 PALPKQEQV
+3960 
-3969 EKEKTKQLPS
+3969 
-3979 KLPVKV
+3979 
-3985 RSTSVT
+3985 
-3991 MATVKVKKNQLREV
+3991 
-4005 CKHSI
+4005 
-4010 EYFKG
+4010 
-4015 ISGETLKLVDRL
+4015 
-4027 SDEEKKMQSEVS
+4027 
-4039 DDEEDSTSR
+4039 
-4048 NTSLSE
+4048 
-4054 ATQVYL
+4054 
-4060 PSITSKSAR
+4060 
-4069 DMRTEAA
+4069 
-4076 SIKSKIEKADSERRR
+4076 
-4091 SKRTGPQSPCERTDI
+4091 PQSPCERTDI

-4139 NPNSLIAQSFM
+4139 NPNSLISQSFM

-4209 PIDGWQTDSS
+4209 PVDGYPSLQVELETPTGLHYTPPTPFQQDDYFSDISSIESPLRTPSRLSDGLVPSQVNVEYSADGPPVVTAEDTSLEDSKLEDSVPLTEMSEAMDVDESQLEDVRLSEYPQYLRSVAGVPKDVKPAKPLKQTRKVGVSSEQQEKGKSGPDEEMTEEKLKSLFEDIQLEEGVESEEMTEEKVQAILKRVQQAELEMSSITGWQN
-4219 SVTEPPT
+4219 ET
-4226 SGRRIGG
+4226 SGSLESPAQARRITGG
-4233 SLLDRL
+4233 LLDRL
-4239 DDSSDQC
+4239 DDSPDQC
-4246 RDSVTSYVKGEA
+4246 RDSITSYLKGEPGRFEA
-4258 GKPETNGSLSESTT
+4258 NGNHAEVTPEA
-4272 ETKTK
+4272 KTK
-4277 SYVQESLNDV
+4277 SYFPESQNDI
-4287 GKHSDKEALKTKSP
+4287 GKQSAKETLKPKIHGYGHVEEPASL
-4301 ISAGTDEQTLSS
+4301 A
-4313 TAYQKSLEEA
+4313 AYQKSLEET
-4323 SKPTAEGNKTSV
+4323 SKFVIEEPKPCV
-4335 PVSVKKMGWSTSED
+4335 PVSVKKMSRTSAD
-4349 GKARTGIQEEE
+4349 GKPRLNLHEEE
-4360 GAGMSEQK
+4360 GTSGSEQK
-4368 QGEAYKVK
+4368 VKSPSAALTRMTVCCYKDLRGSESDSSSEEERRVTTRVIRRRLIIKGEEAKNIPGESVTEEQFTDEEGNLITRKITRKVLRRIVIPQERKHEDVQGEGYKVK
-4376 TKKEVRHVEKK
+4376 TKKEIRHVEKK
-4387 SYS
+4387 SHS